1 MKHRYR
7 ISPQGRGPE
16 PSDAE
21 LARYRDSRRL
31 LRNYQRA
38 RDLLHRRPL
47 YRDPKAFMALLL
59 IVLLAILIAES
70 MERKPVDPRA
80 PQEKSKEMPGA
91 PKAPS
96 AA

>member
-31 LRNYQRA
+31 LHNYQRA
-38 RDLLHRRPL
+38 RDLLHRKPL
-47 YRDPKAFMALLL
+47 YRDPKAFLALLL

-70 MERKPVDPRA
+70 MERKPAHQRSPQA
-80 PQEKSKEMPGA
+80 PGTEA
-91 PKAPS
+91 PVPAKAPGG
-96 AA
+96 A